1 MNKFITVI
9 AIIVSAYTVTA
20 QSVTVK
26 KHSEKVKSETAEG
39 FSTNLE
45 GKRAD
50 VNASLNKFLKE
61 IGKIKFLT
69 SDPVVVTNPNINGTV
84 YPKGVIYALT
94 TESGNVV
101 TVWLGVRLTEWETKD
116 AEFIQK
122 QLEKLTYQFGVRFYR
137 EKMQNQIDE
146 SQQALDAVDKQTLRF
161 ANQGKDLATKLTN
174 NELEKVKLEKALE
187 ANKLE
192 NAALK
197 IKIENNKK
205 AQDSI
210 SNAAIQIKKVK
221 ESQMEK
227 LRKIN

>member
-101 TVWLGVRLTEWETKD
+101 TVWLGVRLTEW
-116 AEFIQK
+116 
-122 QLEKLTYQFGVRFYR
+122 
-137 EKMQNQIDE
+137 
-146 SQQALDAVDKQTLRF
+146 
-161 ANQGKDLATKLTN
+161 
-174 NELEKVKLEKALE
+174 
-187 ANKLE
+187 
-192 NAALK
+192 
-197 IKIENNKK
+197 
-205 AQDSI
+205 
-210 SNAAIQIKKVK
+210 
-221 ESQMEK
+221 
-227 LRKIN
+227 

>member
-1 MNKFITVI
+1 MNKFLITATFLFI
-9 AIIVSAYTVTA
+9 TLAGFG
-20 QSVTVK
+20 QPVTVK
-26 KHSEKVKSETAEG
+26 KHTEKIKSETAEG

-45 GKRAD
+45 GKRAE

-61 IGKIKFLT
+61 IGKIKFLS
-69 SDPVVVTNPNINGTV
+69 SDPLVITEPNINGTV
-84 YPKGVIYALT
+84 YPKGVVYALT

-101 TVWLGVRLTEWETKD
+101 TVWLGVRATEWETKD
-116 AEFIQK
+116 ADFIQK

-161 ANQGKDLATKLTN
+161 ANQGKDLASKLIN

-210 SNAAIQIKKVK
+210 ANAATQIKKVK